1 MKKLTGFAVVA
12 LCGWLLAGCA
22 TKTAERMI
30 SQTWTTNRAGDVT
43 YEIKQTKGSFFM
55 TWGDARQLLDK
66 SRLSN
71 GKTHSIGLYG
81 YDSETTTTNIPA
93 LLKGGGELIG
103 AGAAAF
109 LKAQGLGNPIAP

>member
-1 MKKLTGFAVVA
+1 MKKFLLLIPFF
-12 LCGWLLAGCA
+12 LLAGCA
-22 TKTAERMI
+22 TKTAERMT
-30 SQTWTTNRAGDVT
+30 SQLWTTNKSGDVT
-43 YEIKQTKGSFFM
+43 YEIKETKGSFFM

-93 LLKGGGELIG
+93 LMKG
-103 AGAAAF
+103 AGALIGEAVGTYQ
-109 LKAQGLGNPIAP
+109 KAVGLAIPIPVAP

>member
-1 MKKLTGFAVVA
+1 MRITI
-12 LCGWLLAGCA
+12 LLLPILLIGCA

-30 SQTWTTNRAGDVT
+30 SQSWTTNKLGDVT
-43 YEIKQTKGSFFM
+43 YEIKRTKGSAFM

-71 GKTHSIGLYG
+71 GKTHSIGLSG
-81 YDSETTTTNIPA
+81 YESETTTTNIPA
-93 LLKGGGELIG
+93 LLKGGGALIG

-109 LKAQGLGNPIAP
+109 LEAQGIGNPIAP

>member
-1 MKKLTGFAVVA
+1 MNLSLTV
-12 LCGWLLAGCA
+12 LILSLLLMGCA
-22 TKTAERMI
+22 TKTAERMT
-30 SQTWTTNRAGDVT
+30 SQLWTTNRAGDVT
-43 YEIKQTKGSFFM
+43 YEIKRTKGSAFM

-109 LKAQGLGNPIAP
+109 LKAQGLGSPLP